1 MPYHLVG
8 NCVTNSDTGKT
19 VPGGC
24 HENHADAVNHMR
36 ALYANVPD
44 ARKEVD
50 EMKAGPGRFFTVQE
64 LRDVA
69 RAEMVETTGRRY
81 ITEDELLAWSKQK
94 LADVKKWQDAMFKEA
109 GDMPSPYNAHG
120 PGGIL
125 SMPGQG
131 GTTSKKKK
139 KKGVTNSMTTP
150 LQQKELGGFL
160 VTEADGTTHLPTRV
174 NGKLD
179 SRHLAAARAALTS
192 NYRGHSYSGPN
203 KSAALAKLKKL
214 YAEAGLKWDD
224 EGSKEAKA
232 DEFLVTKDA
241 KTGKPRWMLYTS
253 SAFRDRDGEIV
264 SRKAHE
270 QDVAAMELT
279 GQYGEL
285 LWWHCDGE
293 LHEKE
298 TNPRPYIPLGQCDF
312 SAMHGRISIESG
324 TFYDDAVGEILS
336 AKQKE
341 LSASRSF
348 YHPKDEPDAD
358 GIFMTIRT
366 KERSLLP
373 RGEESNLLTR
383 LKVWFG
389 GKEKDMDK
397 NRVAK
402 LEELLG
408 KDLTDSLLR
417 EAETMEKTADE
428 AGLSSKEMKGKKKP
442 ADDEE
447 DAADQGDDEAAE
459 GEKPTKKEAAFDA
472 VAFKEAM
479 TPFADAMTAFKELT
493 TKQNE
498 RLDTMD
504 AGMKLLSRQVKALL
518 GDQPKSA
525 SKGYRASEAEDSV
538 IDDSQKASVKDAVIK
553 KYKEMAGEPLNE
565 VETIADWLMTGVFPT
580 QQ

>member
-24 HENHADAVNHMR
+24 HENHADAVNHLR

-44 ARKEVD
+44 ARKE
-50 EMKAGPGRFFTVQE
+50 
-64 LRDVA
+64 
-69 RAEMVETTGRRY
+69 
-81 ITEDELLAWSKQK
+81 
-94 LADVKKWQDAMFKEA
+94 A
-109 GDMPSPYNAHG
+109 GDVPSPYNAHG

-131 GTTSKKKK
+131 STTPNKKKK

-298 TNPRPYIPLGQCDF
+298 TNPRPYIPLGRCDF

-324 TFYDDAVGEILS
+324 TFYDDTVGEILS

-459 GEKPTKKEAAFDA
+459 GEAPTKKKEFDVNA
-472 VAFKEAM
+472 LKEAM
-479 TPFADAMTAFKELT
+479 APVNETLLAFKELT
-493 TKQNE
+493 EKQNARMNTVE
-498 RLDTMD
+498 DSV
-504 AGMKLLSRQVKALL
+504 KLLSRQVKALL

-538 IDDSQKASVKDAVIK
+538 IDDSQKANVKDAVIQ